1 MSKFFQKIGSSI
13 GVILGVIGTVLAG
26 IFMLRYNAERKK
38 RVKAQLDNAEN
49 KARLD
54 HEKLKDKGNIA
65 IANDTADMLDGD

>member
-1 MSKFFQKIGSSI
+1 MKKFFEKVGEYFGMVIGLI
-13 GVILGVIGTVLAG
+13 GVLFAG
-26 IFMLRYNAERKK
+26 LFMLQRNAERKK

-65 IANDTADMLDGD
+65 IANDTADMLDSD